1 MNRLIILMAMA
12 VLSGCTKSPS
22 TVRITDDVPP
32 PVVRAKPLAVSKS
45 EPVFYNGK
53 TYRVDL
59 APAESGSYLVSVS
72 GMTAKQ
78 EKDAMGLSQSAFHHF
93 SCKDSQSTKFLNK
106 IAYSDTKW
114 SAMVRCG

>member
-1 MNRLIILMAMA
+1 MNRLIFLMAMA

-32 PVVRAKPLAVSKS
+32 PVLPAKPLAISKS

-59 APAESGSYLVSVS
+59 APVESGNYQVSVS
-72 GMTAKQ
+72 GMTAAQ
-78 EKDAMGLSQSAFHHF
+78 EKDAMGLSRSAFHHF
-93 SCKDSQSTKFLNK
+93 SCKDSQSTKFLSK
-106 IAYSDTKW
+106 PAYAGTQW
-114 SAMVRCG
+114 TALVRCG